1 MEFFNHFVRGEPTI
15 KSSLSP
21 SCQLTVK
28 WKPTN
33 LALMNPLFRL
43 LLAATLLAAATAR
56 SETPPEPLQ
65 LADLS
70 AWTETGAWA
79 MANEI
84 HGSSQEK
91 KWKSVTPGKA
101 ILYNGPEGKTIN
113 LTSKGTHGD
122 VEVEVE
128 FMIPKSSNSGIYLM
142 GRYELQ
148 ILDSYGKADN
158 AISVHDG
165 GALYE
170 RWDDSKP
177 DGSKGFEG
185 TPPSTNASSAPGTW
199 QTYKVLFRAPRFD
212 AAGKKTENARFIRVE
227 HNGVVIHEDVEVT
240 GPTRGGAAD
249 EVASGPVVVQGDH
262 GPVAFRKLVVRHTKF
277 K

>member
-1 MEFFNHFVRGEPTI
+1 M
-15 KSSLSP
+15 KSLSR
-21 SCQLTVK
+21 
-28 WKPTN
+28 
-33 LALMNPLFRL
+33 F
-43 LLAATLLAAATAR
+43 LLATMLLAAAPAR

-65 LADLS
+65 LVDLA
-70 AWTETGAWA
+70 AWTEAGAWA
-79 MANEI
+79 MADEI
-84 HGSSQEK
+84 QGSTQEK
-91 KWKSVTPGKA
+91 KWKSVKPGKA
-101 ILYNGPEGKTIN
+101 ILFNGPEGKSIN

-122 VEVEVE
+122 VEIEVE

-158 AISVHDG
+158 AITVHDG
-165 GALYE
+165 GAIYE
-170 RWDDSKP
+170 RWDEAKP
-177 DGSKGFEG
+177 EGAKGYEG

-199 QTYKVLFRAPRFD
+199 QTYKIVFRAPRFD

-240 GPTRGGAAD
+240 GPTRGGIAGP
-249 EVASGPVVVQGDH
+249 EVASGPVIVQGDH
-262 GPVAFRKLVVRHTKF
+262 GPIAFRKLIVRHTKF